1 MFMCSIILNW
11 DVFGAVVIVDL
22 RDSATAEHTN
32 DGEEVRAGNYAT
44 EKSTGHYHCLSQ
56 VLK

>member
-44 EKSTGHYHCLSQ
+44 EKSTGHYHCCHRF
-56 VLK
+56 